1 MGCRWGLDLLREHL
15 LCSPACRVLMATH
28 SLLHSADY
36 QGKSQR
42 SDHTGFWRPLLPTY
56 PTAHSR
62 AQCEQG
68 RDMCSACRWGEM
80 SVSVHWIT
88 IYTTTHQGQSV
99 SRGSWEESWASVQKD
114 RESCCHACTMEG
126 GILSTNR
133 YQLVQLSHFHLGLIG
148 ISLLLFCVDSF
159 PSAHSAFFGF
169 CFRPLTLLYF
179 FNHEI
184 ARL

>member
-1 MGCRWGLDLLREHL
+1 MGCRWGLDLLCEHL

-114 RESCCHACTMEG
+114 RESCCHG
-126 GILSTNR
+126 GQYSFN
-133 YQLVQLSHFHLGLIG
+133 QLISVGPVEPFSSWLNWDFVVAVLCGQLSQRT
-148 ISLLLFCVDSF
+148 
-159 PSAHSAFFGF
+159 F
-169 CFRPLTLLYF
+169 CFLWFLL
-179 FNHEI
+179 
-184 ARL
+184 